1 MTTQQDLPSH
11 GSFAAS
17 DLDSIEPGA
26 TTTFA
31 KTVSESDIYGF
42 SGITGDFAGNHVNE
56 QYMST
61 TPYGERI
68 AQGML
73 VLGYTTAASSAFG
86 ERYRLHAVS
95 AGYEGVRFV
104 KPVFIGDTVNVEYTL
119 ERIDTEKRRLHNK
132 VTVTNQ
138 HGEVVLVGV
147 HLLAIMPDQLKLG
160 AAQ

>member
-1 MTTQQDLPSH
+1 MTTQQDRPVH
-11 GSFAAS
+11 DTFAAS
-17 DLDSIEPGA
+17 DIDSIEPGA
-26 TTTFA
+26 CTTFS

-61 TPYGERI
+61 TPYGRRI

-95 AGYEGVRFV
+95 AGYEGVRFI
-104 KPVFIGDTVNVEYTL
+104 KPVFIGDTINVEYAL
-119 ERIDTEKRRLHNK
+119 DRVDHAKRRLHNK

-138 HGEVVLVGV
+138 DGEVVLVGE
-147 HLLAIMPDQLKLG
+147 HLLAIMPDQLKGG